1 MPVYSFYCECG
12 VNEDLV
18 VLVKDRDNQACP
30 RCGKILKRRMPV
42 PAIAF
47 RQTGKEMALE
57 SLNSRHGGL
66 PKKDRFTKEYT
77 KGIAAGLTPRKNR
90 FIGRGANFKE

>member
-18 VLVKDRDNQACP
+18 VLVKDRDNQVCT
-30 RCGKILKRRMPV
+30 CGEILKRRMPV

-47 RQTGKEMALE
+47 RQTGNEMALE
-57 SLNSRHGGL
+57 SLNSKHGGL
-66 PKKDRFTKEYT
+66 PKDRFTKDYQ
-77 KGIAAGLTPRKNR
+77 KGIVAGLTPPKNR
-90 FIGRGANFKE
+90 FIGRGFKE